1 MRAIV
6 CQEYGAPES
15 LRSTETDAPEPGAG
29 EALIRVKAT
38 GIGFV
43 DALTVAGL
51 YQVKPPLPFI
61 PGSEFAGVVESI
73 GAKIKHLQVGQRVI
87 AMGSHGGLAEFAT
100 VNGKN
105 ITPIPDKLSFE
116 AAASFLVNYC
126 TALHGLDHCGRL
138 VPGEL
143 LLVLGASGGVG
154 MAAIDVAKAMG
165 ATVIA
170 AASTRQKRDACLKA
184 GADEVVDYLQQ
195 DWRQALKEV
204 TDGRDLNIVYD
215 PVGGKYSE
223 PALRSLA
230 AEGRFLVV
238 GFAAGNI
245 PKIPINLPLL
255 KRCSICGVNWGAH
268 MGANPEEVPRVLGQ
282 LMSWIEDDKIA
293 PAAGQLYPLEETGRA
308 MMAMLNRE
316 AIGKIVI
323 DMS

>member
-15 LRSTETDAPEPGAG
+15 LRTTEVDAPEPAAG
-29 EALIRVKAT
+29 EVLIRVHAT

-61 PGSEFAGVVESI
+61 PGSEFAGVVESV
-73 GAKIKHLQVGQRVI
+73 GAKIKHLKVGQRVV
-87 AMGSHGGLAEFAT
+87 AMGSHGGLAELAT
-100 VNGKN
+100 VSGKS

-116 AAASFLVNYC
+116 AAASFMVNYC

-138 VPGEL
+138 SSGEL
-143 LLVLGASGGVG
+143 VLVLGASGGVG

-170 AASTRQKRDACLKA
+170 AASTREKRDACIKT
-184 GADEVVDYLQQ
+184 GADGVVDYLQQ
-195 DWRQALKEV
+195 DWRQSLKEI
-204 TDGRDLNIVYD
+204 TDGRDLNVVYD

-230 AEGRFLVV
+230 PEGRFLVV

-268 MGANPEEVPRVLGQ
+268 MGANPEEAPRVLGQ
-282 LMSWIEDDKIA
+282 LMSWIEEDRIA
-293 PAAGQLYPLEETGRA
+293 PAAGQLYPLEETGKA

-323 DMS
+323 DIP